1 MGKGGIGMS
10 VFDDPGN
17 DLQWLEDELL
27 EAELAELLDEEEIEE
42 EPRPRRT
49 FRTEPETMADRE
61 ALFVERKKKKKGLG
75 KFKFLAFLEIL
86 AILAVIWWW
95 IKWLY

>member
-1 MGKGGIGMS
+1 MS
-10 VFDDPGN
+10 VFDDPGS

-27 EAELAELLDEEEIEE
+27 EDLMKEEPAEE
-42 EPRPRRT
+42 EPPKERPFRSEKRT
-49 FRTEPETMADRE
+49 IADRQ
-61 ALFVERKKKKKGLG
+61 AVYVEKQRTGTG
-75 KFKFLAFLEIL
+75 KYKFLAALEML

>member
-1 MGKGGIGMS
+1 MS

-27 EAELAELLDEEEIEE
+27 VDLLKE
-42 EPRPRRT
+42 EPEETPVRISRPEKKT
-49 FRTEPETMADRE
+49 IADRQ
-61 ALFVERKKKKKGLG
+61 AVYVEKKKTGTG
-75 KFKFLAFLEIL
+75 KYKFLAAVELL

>member
-1 MGKGGIGMS
+1 MS

-27 EAELAELLDEEEIEE
+27 VDLLKEEPEAEQ
-42 EPRPRRT
+42 PPVQQRSFRPEKKT
-49 FRTEPETMADRE
+49 IADRQ
-61 ALFVERKKKKKGLG
+61 AVYVEKKKTGTG
-75 KFKFLAFLEIL
+75 KYKFLAAVELL

>member
-1 MGKGGIGMS
+1 MS
-10 VFDDPGN
+10 VFDDPGS

-27 EAELAELLDEEEIEE
+27 EDLLKEEPEEEAPPVKE
-42 EPRPRRT
+42 RS
-49 FRTEPETMADRE
+49 FRSKKKTIADRQ
-61 ALFVERKKKKKGLG
+61 AVYVEKQRTGTG
-75 KFKFLAFLEIL
+75 KYKFLAALEML

>member
-1 MGKGGIGMS
+1 MS
-10 VFDDPGN
+10 VFDDPGS

-27 EAELAELLDEEEIEE
+27 EDLLKEAPEEAPPVQQRSFRP
-42 EPRPRRT
+42 EPKT
-49 FRTEPETMADRE
+49 TADRK
-61 ALFVERKKKKKGLG
+61 AVYVEKQRTGIG
-75 KFKFLAFLEIL
+75 KYKFLAAMELL

>member
-1 MGKGGIGMS
+1 MS
-10 VFDDPGN
+10 VFDDPGS

-27 EAELAELLDEEEIEE
+27 EDLLKEEPVEEEAPK
-42 EPRPRRT
+42 PRP
-49 FRTEPETMADRE
+49 FRSEKKTIADRQ
-61 ALFVERKKKKKGLG
+61 AVYVEKQRTGTG
-75 KFKFLAFLEIL
+75 KYKFLAAVEVL

>member
-1 MGKGGIGMS
+1 MS
-10 VFDDPGN
+10 VFDDPGS

-27 EAELAELLDEEEIEE
+27 EDLLKE
-42 EPRPRRT
+42 EPAEEAPGKVRS
-49 FRTEPETMADRE
+49 FRSEKKTIADRQ
-61 ALFVERKKKKKGLG
+61 AVYVEKQRTGTG
-75 KFKFLAFLEIL
+75 KYKFLAALEMI